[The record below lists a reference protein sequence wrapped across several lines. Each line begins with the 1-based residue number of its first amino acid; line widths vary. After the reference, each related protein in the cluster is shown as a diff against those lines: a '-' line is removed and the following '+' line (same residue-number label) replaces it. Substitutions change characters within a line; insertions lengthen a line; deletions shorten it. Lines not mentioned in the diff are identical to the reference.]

1 MKKGGGVKNG
11 VCIMMGSKSD
21 LPHAQ
26 RMGDTLKEFGVG
38 YEYRV
43 ASAHR
48 TPSKIMELVKELE
61 KENGVIIAIA
71 GLSTALSGMVAGIS
85 SIPVITCPPN
95 ADDLLSSLR
104 MPPGVA
110 HATVLDPKNAA
121 LLAVKILALNDKSLK
136 TKIKGY
142 LKAQQEKIE
151 RADEKVKRL

>member
-1 MKKGGGVKNG
+1 
-11 VCIMMGSKSD
+11 
-21 LPHAQ
+21 
-26 RMGDTLKEFGVG
+26 
-38 YEYRV
+38 
-43 ASAHR
+43 
-48 TPSKIMELVKELE
+48 MELVKELE

-71 GLSTALSGMVAGIS
+71 GLSNALSGMVAGIS

-151 RADEKVKRL
+151 RADEEVKRL